1 MSTPGRPKGEYRS
14 AQHEGH
20 PMSTTEPNA
29 APRVDAGSTLHRQ
42 VAIVTGGARGIGL
55 GIARRL
61 AHEGCRVII
70 WDRDPEGF
78 DVEAA
83 GFVPLSVHGVDV
95 ADRVGVEHTLIAS
108 VANVRRVDILVNN
121 AGVNGPVAPVWEYPP
136 EEWDRVLAVDL
147 TGVFNCC
154 RAVVPHMR
162 RARHGRIVNVSS
174 IVGKEGA
181 PGIAAYAA
189 AKAGVIG
196 FTKSLARELVD
207 SGVLVNCIAP
217 VITET
222 DLFRE
227 MTAEHIASS
236 KAKIPMGRFLTIPE
250 IAAMVAWI
258 AGPECTFTTG
268 FTFDLS
274 GGRAT
279 Y

>member
-1 MSTPGRPKGEYRS
+1 MGVMSSLQG
-14 AQHEGH
+14 
-20 PMSTTEPNA
+20 
-29 APRVDAGSTLHRQ
+29 Q
-42 VAIVTGGARGIGL
+42 VAVVTGAARGIGR
-55 GIARRL
+55 GIAARL
-61 AHEGCRVII
+61 AREGCRVVV
-70 WDRDPEGF
+70 WDRDTASF
-78 DVEAA
+78 DAAAA
-83 GFVPLSVHGVDV
+83 GFVPEAIVAVDV
-95 ADRVGVEHTLIAS
+95 ADYASVEHGLAATLGRVG
-108 VANVRRVDILVNN
+108 RPDILVNN
-121 AGVNGPVAPVWEYPP
+121 AGVSGPVLPVWEYPLDQ
-136 EEWDRVLAVDL
+136 WDRVLAVDL
-147 TGVFNCC
+147 TGVYYCC

-162 RARHGRIVNVSS
+162 DAGYGRIVNVSS
-174 IVGKEGA
+174 ITGKEGA

-196 FTKSLARELVD
+196 FTKSLARELVG

-227 MTAEHIASS
+227 MTPEHIASA
-236 KAKIPMGRFLTIPE
+236 KAKIPMGRFLTIDE

-258 AGPECTFTTG
+258 ASPECSFSTG